1 VGFGPLV
8 ILFPETKSGSFG
20 DKESARHRG
29 QKTREQIVMT
39 AMTRISAL
47 STVLALGLW
56 VGPAAAGD
64 ADTTSPAAD
73 DIVEAEGS
81 QLEPSELS
89 AASGGHAV
97 DQDNVN
103 IQEGVNHNTF
113 TVTDGG
119 RLNTGSIN
127 SSNSNSGGITVT
139 MMNTGAGAVMQ
150 NATNIN
156 IYLSQQAPQ

>member
-1 VGFGPLV
+1 M
-8 ILFPETKSGSFG
+8 
-20 DKESARHRG
+20 
-29 QKTREQIVMT
+29 VMT

-47 STVLALGLW
+47 STILALGLW

-73 DIVEAEGS
+73 DIVVAEGS

-89 AASGGHAV
+89 AASGGHAAV

-103 IQEGVNHNTF
+103 VEEAVNHNTF

-119 RLNTGSIN
+119 QLNTGSIN
-127 SSNSNSGGITVT
+127 SSNANSGGITVT